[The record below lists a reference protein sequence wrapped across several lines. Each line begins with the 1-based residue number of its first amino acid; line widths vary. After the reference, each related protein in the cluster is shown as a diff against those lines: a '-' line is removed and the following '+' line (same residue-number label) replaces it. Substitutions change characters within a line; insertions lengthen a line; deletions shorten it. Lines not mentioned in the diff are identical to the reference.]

1 MSNCICCLS
10 LLNYEG
16 SCALVIVRR
25 SSNSLPF
32 GYYYLSDLEEQDDDG
47 ATAAKKETTEE
58 TLTEIEQVMET
69 ELEQELQDEFGG
81 VEGLDDDLNEVFEV
95 DPTENTDDDDAEGGD
110 DGGLEGVYSNTNS
123 ELPMID
129 PMMTMDLTSYNPVE
143 GGGEGEGIMA
153 TINEAGMALAA
164 NATLGASEGVA
175 RVEDS
180 SETGSPKEVESESL
194 IDIEVERTS
203 NTTDAAVI
211 ATTAKSQENVVSVE
225 AAVEDDDDD
234 VEPSNSGSESEP
246 VEVPPPDDDDDGPTS
261 IPPPPAAAKTTVCQD
276 DPSFH
281 YGLDEWKTCENY
293 LSDDDKREKRCENT
307 SGAVDENNVELLI
320 SDFCKKTCG
329 GCDEAEVAGGG
340 TTLPDERGGDDDTG
354 TEDEGISASAPFES
368 VSAVNTTTPVDSIG
382 SVEGKD
388 TTTKGTTPADS
399 ITYAVSKETLSTP
412 APVGKTTPAPS
423 EPKATPAPTE
433 PTVTS
438 APTLVTNS
446 PTRHP
451 TEKPTVAYIEPSDDA
466 LDPVVSEQNTI
477 DSEAFANGEAL
488 PHNSNDEVPLPS
500 AGGDGGDDGDFF
512 SDEEEVKKVGGWL
525 GFASIVLMIY
535 TAYQMSENPDGVCAR
550 YVKTASLLYDRFLPR
565 CRPFTSSCFIC
576 DQFMPTSYHSHRLR
590 HQDHPHTVQIH
601 FGRRAIKQWPL

>member
-129 PMMTMDLTSYNPVE
+129 PMLTMDLTSYNPVE

-399 ITYAVSKETLSTP
+399 ITYAVSKETQSTP